1 MAVQTQWRY
10 AGMAGLPTGLDYA
23 GVCAYL
29 QAQGFRPRAKPPW
42 SLGTLLEDLRAMES
56 IAIEEWAARAH
67 RKAAQ

>member
-10 AGMAGLPTGLDYA
+10 AGMVGQPTGLDYA

-67 RKAAQ
+67 RKAAK